1 MLIEVHD
8 VLILGRLFLSGLP
21 LNHFDG
27 NGGVLCHQ
35 RLLHLHL
42 SSHFLQLL
50 EGLLELFACGRVL
63 GAGSDE
69 LDGIEFCLIV
79 QVVKQ
84 LYDVVQFVEIVD
96 LDLALFQ
103 LGKRGQG
110 AHGTGTNLVDLICQ
124 HVAKRW
130 DRLCLDC

>member
-1 MLIEVHD
+1 MLIEVQI
-8 VLILGRLFLSGLP
+8 VLILGSWFLSGLP
-21 LNHFDG
+21 LNHFNGD
-27 NGGVLCHQ
+27 GGVFCYQ

-42 SSHFLQLL
+42 CSHFLQLF

-69 LDGIEFCLIV
+69 LDGIEFRLIV
-79 QVVKQ
+79 QVVEQ
-84 LYDVVQFVEIVD
+84 LDDVIQLVEIVD

-110 AHGTGTNLVDLICQ
+110 SHGTGTNLVDLICK
-124 HVAKRW
+124 HVAKRR
-130 DRLCLDC
+130 D